1 MKMWRNSGR
10 HYNEH
15 MSTTARRPGAEY
27 TGSAVLNLLPK
38 CPLFSGLE
46 IGELVQITRIAVV
59 KTLSKGEYLFFEG
72 CAVHGFYVV
81 LNGLIKV
88 YRVNLMGKEQVITIC
103 RPFESFAEDV
113 LFSESGHSADACATE
128 QTTVLLLP
136 KTEFGELLKRHPE
149 LSLRLLRSVSEHFR
163 SLVGLLDD
171 LTLKDIKTR
180 LANWLIQHCPQPI
193 SREPQ
198 SVRLPM
204 TKRLLAS
211 ELGTTSETFSR
222 TLAKLR
228 DQELV
233 SVHGNTVTLQ
243 CPVRLMEYLKSQFG
257 STGSPETYTVNGSAW
272 NGGGASI

>member
-1 MKMWRNSGR
+1 MN
-10 HYNEH
+10 
-15 MSTTARRPGAEY
+15 TTLRRPGTEF
-27 TGSAVLNLLPK
+27 TRSAVLSFLPK
-38 CPLFSGLE
+38 CPLFCGLE
-46 IGELVQITRIAVV
+46 IGELVQLTRIAIV
-59 KTLSKGEYLFFEG
+59 KPFSKGEYLFFEG
-72 CAVHGFYVV
+72 GAVHGFYVV
-81 LNGLIKV
+81 LNGSVKV

-103 RPFESFAEDV
+103 RPYESFAEDV

-128 QTTVLLLP
+128 QTTVLLFP
-136 KTEFGELLKRHPE
+136 KSEFGALLKRHPE
-149 LSLRLLRSVSEHFR
+149 LALRLFQSVSAHFR
-163 SLVGLLDD
+163 SLVRLLDD

-180 LANWLIQHCPQPI
+180 LANWLIQHCPQPN

-198 SVRLPM
+198 SIHLPM

-243 CPVRLMEYLKSQFG
+243 CPMRLMEFLNNQYG
-257 STGSPETYTVNGSAW
+257 SSGSPETYTLNGSAW
-272 NGGGASI
+272 NGRTDSSEDLH